1 MTIALLT
8 GSRFVPPALV
18 VLGCLPEGTRVE
30 LVPEPSNPYDA
41 LAIKVVLEHP
51 HLVISDRVLESRA
64 EDLASC
70 GSSPTD
76 VLMASSIPLGHI
88 AASSG
93 KPLEKARSAA
103 PRAFGPIVG
112 TEELAS
118 GLRPDHGR
126 LHFSGENIWI
136 TLLP

>member
-1 MTIALLT
+1 MTLALLT

-30 LVPEPSNPYDA
+30 LVPEPENPYDRE
-41 LAIKVVLEHP
+41 AIKVVLEHP
-51 HLVISDRVLESRA
+51 HLVLSHEALARSA
-64 EDLASC
+64 EALASC
-70 GSSPTD
+70 GWSPEE
-76 VLMASSIPLGHI
+76 VLAQSALPLGHI

-112 TEELAS
+112 TEELAK